1 MLSVENCLNFEVAK
15 AHPVGLFG
23 WTYKQKD
30 GDEYSWQCVSNVSI
44 IHTVHKQIILNEI
57 YKEM

>member
-15 AHPVGLFG
+15 AHPVGLLG

-30 GDEYSWQCVSNVSI
+30 GDEYSWQRVSNVSI
-44 IHTVHKQIILNEI
+44 IHTVHK
-57 YKEM
+57 